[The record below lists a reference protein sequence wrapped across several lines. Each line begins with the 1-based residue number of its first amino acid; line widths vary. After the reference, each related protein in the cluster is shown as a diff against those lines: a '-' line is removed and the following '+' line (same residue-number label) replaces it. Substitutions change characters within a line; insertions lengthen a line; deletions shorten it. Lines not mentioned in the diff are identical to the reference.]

1 VRAKGVG
8 VVLLVAATQVAA
20 AQTATLSIG
29 PQVALASY
37 DETAS
42 GLSYQ
47 GTGFGGVVAGRYGR
61 FSAEGTVVRVQLDP
75 TSGSTATAGFTS
87 TEVDAW
93 VGYDLAS
100 YASVEV
106 GLAHRSADPELDGQS
121 MGAVRVGARSFHEL
135 GPGATVLFRA
145 NYLAAPQFS
154 GGGHASF
161 SLDLG
166 LGLDLR
172 LAGRVHGTAAYTFQR
187 IDRRTNPGG
196 TGDVDAPIQ
205 ETVARVG
212 VSLAF

>member
-1 VRAKGVG
+1 A
-8 VVLLVAATQVAA
+8 VARHDGT
-20 AQTATLSIG
+20 
-29 PQVALASY
+29 
-37 DETAS
+37 ES
-42 GLSYQ
+42 GLNYQ
-47 GTGFGGVVAGRYGR
+47 GPGSGGEDARRYGR
-61 FSAEGTVVRVQLDP
+61 ISAEGTVGRVQLDP

-172 LAGRVHGTAAYTFQR
+172 LA
-187 IDRRTNPGG
+187 
-196 TGDVDAPIQ
+196 
-205 ETVARVG
+205 
-212 VSLAF
+212 